1 MLGTRHAIEVAAS
14 RMGRS
19 SRTDDVKNE
28 EAAWEVDQDEHGNPL
43 VRHRHAAVGIGARIV
58 KDEDGSH
65 IARCPSCGEKL
76 EVPSR
81 HE

>member
-1 MLGTRHAIEVAAS
+1 MQSGSPAS
-14 RMGRS
+14 QMGLLV
-19 SRTDDVKNE
+19 RTDNVEHE
-28 EAAWEVDQDEHGNPL
+28 EAAWEVDQDESGNPL
-43 VRHRHAAVGIGARIV
+43 VRHRHAAVSVGAHIV

-65 IARCPSCGEKL
+65 IARCPSCGDKL